1 MIFSFRIAQA
11 TGVNLMDLDCLLTGE
26 VTANVANRFNM
37 PIEPLESFIRGNAAD
52 YRIANL
58 IRGTMQDAVDL
69 RTQIGREGAI
79 GLLIGMMLAN
89 K

>member
-1 MIFSFRIAQA
+1 MIFSIRIAHA
-11 TGVNLMDLDCLLTGE
+11 TGVNLMDLDCLVTGE

-37 PIEPLESFIRGNAAD
+37 PIEPLESFIRGDAAD
-52 YRIANL
+52 YRIASL
-58 IRGTMQDAVDL
+58 IQGTMQDAIDL

-79 GLLIGMMLAN
+79 GLLMGVMLV

>member
-1 MIFSFRIAQA
+1 MVFSIRIAQA

-26 VTANVANRFNM
+26 VTASVANRFNI
-37 PIEPLESFIRGNAAD
+37 PIEPLESFIRGDAAD

-58 IRGTMQDAVDL
+58 IQGTMQDAVDL
-69 RTQIGREGAI
+69 RANIGREGAI
-79 GLLIGMMLAN
+79 GLLIGMMLAF